1 MKHLL
6 ETIVEVLTSN
16 YGVRIANRV
25 SRALREGITMG
36 TFVSRGTR
44 YDWCLKGMTL
54 EVIPCRCEDCGDYN
68 LCNPLVRTPI
78 DCYLYH
84 RP

>member
-16 YGVRIANRV
+16 YGVRVANRI

-36 TFVSRGTR
+36 TFKCRG
-44 YDWCLKGMTL
+44 
-54 EVIPCRCEDCGDYN
+54 IPYSWALQGATFVVEREIKD
-68 LCNPLVRTPI
+68 
-78 DCYLYH
+78 
-84 RP
+84 